1 MKLDRIRT
9 GLLGYG
15 LSGSV
20 FHAPLLS
27 VLEEFD
33 IKKVMTSRKEQVNS
47 EIPEAEAVSSIEDIT
62 GDPNID
68 LVIVTMPSGLH
79 FEAAKE
85 CLLAGKHVVLE
96 KPMTATAEEAEELIH
111 LATEKGVLLS
121 VYHNRRWDNDFL
133 TIKQLISEGRLGDI
147 NTFHASYDRYR
158 PNVRQR
164 WREQKGPGSGALY
177 DLGSHLIDQ
186 VLHLF
191 GLPEAVTAQVAAQR
205 DGAETD
211 DYFHIVLHYGKLQ
224 AILHSG
230 SIVPANGPRYQVHGQ
245 KGSFIKYGIDSQED
259 ALRAGQKPSGESWG
273 ADLPEHYGE
282 LTVVEGEEVKTE
294 TVKTLPGSYVTYYQE
309 LAASILKGGK
319 LPVTAEEGL
328 AVIRIIEAARESS
341 ELKKTVLLNK

>member
-191 GLPEAVTAQVAAQR
+191 GMPEAVTAQVAAQR

-245 KGSFIKYGIDSQED
+245 KE
-259 ALRAGQKPSGESWG
+259 ALSNTALTARKMRSERGKNQAANRGEPIFRSTTGVDRCRRGRGQNRNREN
-273 ADLPEHYGE
+273 
-282 LTVVEGEEVKTE
+282 
-294 TVKTLPGSYVTYYQE
+294 
-309 LAASILKGGK
+309 
-319 LPVTAEEGL
+319 
-328 AVIRIIEAARESS
+328 AARF
-341 ELKKTVLLNK
+341 LCNVLPRARCKYPQRRQTARHSRGRPCRHPDYRSGQGKQRIEKDRFAQ

>member
-133 TIKQLISEGRLGDI
+133 TIKQLISE
-147 NTFHASYDRYR
+147 
-158 PNVRQR
+158 
-164 WREQKGPGSGALY
+164 
-177 DLGSHLIDQ
+177 
-186 VLHLF
+186 
-191 GLPEAVTAQVAAQR
+191 
-205 DGAETD
+205 
-211 DYFHIVLHYGKLQ
+211 
-224 AILHSG
+224 SG
-230 SIVPANGPRYQVHGQ
+230 SETSIHSTPPMTAIGQ
-245 KGSFIKYGIDSQED
+245 MSDS
-259 ALRAGQKPSGESWG
+259 AGESKKDRGPERYMIWG
-273 ADLPEHYGE
+273 H
-282 LTVVEGEEVKTE
+282 T
-294 TVKTLPGSYVTYYQE
+294 
-309 LAASILKGGK
+309 
-319 LPVTAEEGL
+319 
-328 AVIRIIEAARESS
+328 
-341 ELKKTVLLNK
+341 